1 MIIMDKEFEI
11 KGNTV
16 LVPERSEEEYIKER
30 ENYKRRKREME
41 LHRKNIKM
49 KKQVRIILGIAAIF
63 IFGFVILIRYSE
75 IYSLQN
81 KLASIQNESNV
92 IQDQNDDLRLQIFK
106 SENIDDL
113 TQKATGDLHMIQP
126 DKNNAVHVDLHKN
139 SVNYSG
145 NTKDTSKKGVL
156 DFIESKLF

>member
-16 LVPERSEEEYIKER
+16 LVPERSKDEYIKER
-30 ENYKRRKREME
+30 ENYKRRKKEME

-49 KKQVRIILGIAAIF
+49 KKQIRVILGIAAIF
-63 IFGFVILIRYSE
+63 IFGFVILLRYSE

-81 KLASIQNESNV
+81 RLASVQNESNV
-92 IQDQNDDLRLQIFK
+92 IQDQNDDLKLQIFK

-113 TQKATGDLHMIQP
+113 TQKAVGDLHMVQP
-126 DKNNAVHVDLHKN
+126 DKNSAVRVNLHKN
-139 SVNYSG
+139 SVNYNG
-145 NTKDTSKKGVL
+145 NTKDTNKKGFL
-156 DFIESKLF
+156 DFIKSKLF

>member
-16 LVPERSEEEYIKER
+16 LVPERSKDEYIKER
-30 ENYKRRKREME
+30 ENYKRRKKGME

-49 KKQVRIILGIAAIF
+49 KKQIRVILGITAIF
-63 IFGFVILIRYSE
+63 IFGFAILLRYSE

-81 KLASIQNESNV
+81 RLASVQNESNV
-92 IQDQNDDLRLQIFK
+92 IQDQNDDLKLQIFK

-113 TQKATGDLHMIQP
+113 TQKAVGDLHMVQP
-126 DKNNAVHVDLHKN
+126 DKNSAVRVNLHKN
-139 SVNYSG
+139 SVNYNG
-145 NTKDTSKKGVL
+145 NTKDTNKKGVL
-156 DFIESKLF
+156 DFIKSKLF